1 MMIFIHLFT
10 EFFKIGAFSFGG
22 GMPMLPLIFQ
32 SVSDFGMMSAQDF
45 ADLVALS
52 QVTPGPIAVNA
63 ATFVGYNYA
72 GIAGA
77 IVATTGVCLPA
88 FVIMLLVMKFLDKF
102 KSSKVIDGALFG
114 IRPVTIGLIGAAGVF
129 VADSVLVKGELFSQ
143 NLITEFAGY
152 INIIPICI
160 FAATLVL
167 AGKFKLNPI
176 LMCIIAGIAGALL
189 CG

>member
-1 MMIFIHLFT
+1 MMIYIHLFT
-10 EFFKIGAFSFGG
+10 EFLKIGTFSFGG

-32 SVSDFGMMSAQDF
+32 SVRDFGMMSSQDF

-63 ATFVGYNYA
+63 ATFVGFNYA
-72 GIAGA
+72 GISGA

-88 FVIMLLVMKFLDKF
+88 FIIMLLVMKFLEKF
-102 KSSKVIDGALFG
+102 KSSRVVDGAFYG

-129 VADSVLVKGELFSQ
+129 VADSVLVKGELISQ
-143 NLITEFAGY
+143 QIITGFAEY
-152 INIIPICI
+152 VNIIPCCI
-160 FAATLVL
+160 FAATLIL
-167 AGKFKLNPI
+167 AGKLKINPI
-176 LMCIIAGIAGALL
+176 IVCIIAGVAGAIL

>member
-1 MMIFIHLFT
+1 MMIYLHLFT

-32 SVSDFGMMSAQDF
+32 SVRDFGMMSSQDF

-63 ATFVGYNYA
+63 ATFVGFNYA
-72 GIAGA
+72 GISGA
-77 IVATTGVCLPA
+77 AVATFGVCLPA
-88 FVIMLLVMKFLDKF
+88 FVIMMLVMKFLDKF
-102 KSSKVIDGALFG
+102 KSSKVIEGALYG

-143 NLITEFAGY
+143 ELITGFAEY
-152 INIIPICI
+152 INIVPCCI
-160 FAATLVL
+160 FVVTLIL
-167 AGKFKLNPI
+167 AGKFKLSPI
-176 LMCIIAGIAGALL
+176 LICIIMGITGALL